1 MAEAEKFNIDG
12 TWYDIS
18 DPTARTAATAAS
30 TAASNAQTTANS
42 KLSDAPS
49 NGKQYARKD
58 GAWAEVATGSNIL
71 YFYQQVVSAA
81 TAAEI
86 MRISNAAIT
95 ANTVV
100 LECAFADPAYV
111 TSDVT
116 WTSYAGY
123 ISFTGTCTAA
133 TTANVTLGTKS
144 N

>member
-12 TWYDIS
+12 TWYDVS
-18 DPTARTAATAAS
+18 DPTARA
-30 TAASNAQTTANS
+30 AASNAQTTANS

-49 NGKQYARKD
+49 DGMQYVRKN
-58 GAWAEVATGSNIL
+58 GAWAEAATGGSDIL

-81 TAAEI
+81 TEAQI
-86 MRISNAAIT
+86 MRIPASGTNSAIT
-95 ANTVV
+95 TDTIV
-100 LECAFADPAYV
+100 LECTFADPGNI
-111 TSDVT
+111 SGDVV

-123 ISFTGTCTAA
+123 IAFTGTCSAA